1 MTPATRTAWITGS
14 SSGIGLAVAHHLLDQ
29 GWHVLGLDRA
39 NAALQHP
46 HYQHQTL
53 DLTDAA
59 ALTAWLNQAIP
70 SPSNQAHLP
79 PDAGSSPLPDAWVH
93 AAGQGRYARLGQL
106 NPVDSD
112 LMWRLHV
119 GAAEC
124 MANALLP
131 AMQQRGSG
139 RVVLLA
145 SRVWTGK
152 AGRSQYAASKAAL
165 VSMARSWAAECVRQG
180 VCVNSVSPAATE
192 TPMLMGDQR
201 HGERP
206 EPPPMGRF
214 IQPEEVAATV
224 CFLLSDAARSI
235 TGQDWVIC
243 GGSSLG
249 TT

>member
-1 MTPATRTAWITGS
+1 MTAPSRTAWVTGS
-14 SSGIGLAVAHHLLDQ
+14 SSGIGLAVAQHLLDQ
-29 GWHVLGLDRA
+29 GWRVLGLDRS
-39 NAALQHP
+39 AATQQHP
-46 HYQHQTL
+46 GYRHQVL
-53 DLTDAA
+53 DLSDGPAV
-59 ALTAWLNQAIP
+59 TAWLNTALQAT
-70 SPSNQAHLP
+70 A
-79 PDAGSSPLPDAWVH
+79 ALPDAWVH

-106 NPVDSD
+106 APADGELLWRVHVD
-112 LMWRLHV
+112 
-119 GAAEC
+119 AAERI
-124 MANALLP
+124 ANGLLP

-165 VSMARSWAAECVRQG
+165 VSLARSWAAECVRQG

-192 TPMLMGDQR
+192 TPMLVGDQR
-201 HGERP
+201 QGERP

-214 IQPEEVAATV
+214 IQPEEVAASV
-224 CFLLSDAARSI
+224 CFLLSDAARPI

-249 TT
+249 GA

>member
-1 MTPATRTAWITGS
+1 MSTSSRMAWVTGS
-14 SSGIGLAVAHHLLDQ
+14 SSGIGLAVARHLLDL
-29 GWHVLGLDRA
+29 GWNVLGLDRSGTV
-39 NAALQHP
+39 LQHSR
-46 HYQHQTL
+46 YQHQEI
-53 DLTDAA
+53 DLTDGA
-59 ALTAWLNQAIP
+59 ALTHWLNLALQLPA
-70 SPSNQAHLP
+70 LP
-79 PDAGSSPLPDAWVH
+79 PDAWIH
-93 AAGQGRYARLGQL
+93 AAGQGRYARLGHL
-106 NPVDSD
+106 DPADAD
-112 LMWRLHV
+112 LLWRLHV
-119 GAAEC
+119 GAAER
-124 MANALLP
+124 MANAVLP

-165 VSMARSWAAECVRQG
+165 VSMARSWAAECVRDG

-192 TPMLMGDQR
+192 TPMLTGDQR
-201 HGERP
+201 QGERP

-224 CFLLSDAARSI
+224 GYLLSDAARPI

-249 TT
+249 TA

>member
-1 MTPATRTAWITGS
+1 MTSASRTAWITGS
-14 SSGIGLAVAHHLLDQ
+14 SSGIGLAVARDLLAQ

-39 NAALQHP
+39 AAALQHP
-46 HYQHQTL
+46 HYQHQTV

-59 ALTAWLNQAIP
+59 ALVAWMNTAL
-70 SPSNQAHLP
+70 
-79 PDAGSSPLPDAWVH
+79 SSKATAPDAWVH
-93 AAGQGRYARLGQL
+93 AAGQGRHARLGQL
-106 NPVDSD
+106 NPVDSES
-112 LMWRLHV
+112 MWRLHV

-124 MANALLP
+124 MANAVLP

-180 VCVNSVSPAATE
+180 VCINSVSPAATE

-201 HGERP
+201 QGERP